1 MKQLVGVAVIL
12 IMLATLAMPAMAQ
25 AEEVSVTIPPG
36 HALYNL
42 KLRWEN
48 WDEDHDFLIIPA
60 SNESRVRARIV
71 HAERRMNELRWCYE
85 YNRTGYIDNVTEDYE
100 YRIRE
105 CNRLVNASTDI
116 SPELLQHLEE
126 VHQIHITKL
135 EAVKERIATNPHIQE
150 EKKEMIMAH
159 IDHAINESQKS
170 RWYMC
175 QYREWRQEANQYGNL
190 TPPAYPPMA
199 ICPEYPEAPISVEE
213 CRSCHDVNMTY
224 NRWTEEMERRGMEN
238 ISENAS
244 QMVYMPIRLR
254 GR

>member
-1 MKQLVGVAVIL
+1 MKRLIGAAVIL
-12 IMLATLAMPAMAQ
+12 MMLTTLMMPVMAQ
-25 AEEVSVTIPPG
+25 EEDVSVTIPPG

-42 KLRWEN
+42 KLRWEK
-48 WDEDHDFLIIPA
+48 WDEDHDFLVIPA
-60 SNESRVRARIV
+60 GNESRVRARII
-71 HAERRMNELRWCYE
+71 HAERRMNELRWCHEHNRTECIDDVAEKYE
-85 YNRTGYIDNVTEDYE
+85 YQ
-100 YRIRE
+100 IRE

-135 EAVKERIATNPHIQE
+135 ETVKERIAANPHIQE

-175 QYREWRQEANQYGNL
+175 QYREWRQEATQYGNI
-190 TPPAYPPMA
+190 TPPTYPPIS
-199 ICPEYPEAPISVEE
+199 ICPRHPEAPMCVEE
-213 CRSCHDVNMTY
+213 CPLCHDTNMTY
-224 NRWTEEMERRGMEN
+224 DRWTEKMEGRGMEN
-238 ISENAS
+238 ISDNAS
-244 QMVYMPIRLR
+244 QAVYMPIRLR